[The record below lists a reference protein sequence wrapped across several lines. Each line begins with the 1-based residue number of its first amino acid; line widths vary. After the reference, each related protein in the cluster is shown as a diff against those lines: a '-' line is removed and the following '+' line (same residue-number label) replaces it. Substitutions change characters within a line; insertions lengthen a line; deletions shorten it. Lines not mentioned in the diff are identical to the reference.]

1 MKLVYT
7 LALITQ
13 TGLTDLAQFDTRDA
27 CMKEAQK
34 VRDQK
39 IIGVNLTPTPGTTG
53 ILSDVVCVPKTQHT
67 DQQVQQEIDRAMA
80 LMKYM
85 MSQLKDVK

>member
-1 MKLVYT
+1 MKLLYT

-39 IIGVNLTPTPGTTG
+39 IE
-53 ILSDVVCVPKTQHT
+53 VVCVPKTQHT

-85 MSQLKDVK
+85 MSQMKEIR